1 MNEVTKIHLGRQPFT
16 ISVDAHHELRNYLDA
31 IKKQVEDKD
40 VVDEIELR
48 MSELL
53 TEHGITG
60 NKVIVSDDV
69 DFLKM
74 QLGNPKDFTDED
86 DVAAHTDDKQSE
98 TKRLFRD
105 TDHAM
110 IAGVA
115 AGLAQYF
122 GVEVLL
128 IRILFVIA
136 VLITFGWGILLYI
149 VLWLLVP
156 EARTS
161 SERLQMAGKPVNV
174 DSLKEIVERADV
186 GGAAHRANTSLAG
199 PINGLFGF
207 LLRLVGLI
215 FVLSGLSLIFGL
227 LSGLTY
233 FSANHHAWTQVNIF
247 PVGLREHLL
256 LYIAAGVVA
265 LIATF
270 IILFGIAMFRRQWP
284 IKTWVTGILIGL
296 IFVGLAVG
304 GALVGDV
311 YPGIRDRYDANVHT
325 SFRST
330 LPFTAVNVSG
340 SVEDIDFQPSNS
352 YSVGITY
359 YGRPDLS
366 KVRTSVQN
374 SKLLIDTS
382 RFDPNRNCQAL
393 CVPPTYD
400 LRITV
405 YAPDAEQLA
414 NQFYPVAPL
423 FPKPPGPV
431 PSPKL
436 MMGN

>member
-1 MNEVTKIHLGRQPFT
+1 MNEVTKIHLGRQAFT
-16 ISVDAHHELRNYLDA
+16 IAHDAHKELRAYLDA
-31 IKKQVEDKD
+31 IKDQVHDKD
-40 VVDEIELR
+40 VVEEIELR
-48 MSELL
+48 MAELL
-53 TEHGITG
+53 TEHGISSD
-60 NKVIVSDDV
+60 KVILAKDV
-69 DFLKM
+69 DFLKS
-74 QLGNPKDFTDED
+74 QLGNPKDFTDENE
-86 DVAAHTDDKQSE
+86 AATPADSKQSE

-122 GVEVLL
+122 GVDVLL
-128 IRILFVIA
+128 IRILFVLA

-186 GGAAHRANTSLAG
+186 SGAAHRANTSLAG
-199 PINGLFGF
+199 PINTLFKF

-227 LSGLTY
+227 ISGVTY
-233 FSANHHAWTQVNIF
+233 FLVNHRAWAQVNIF

-256 LYIAAGVVA
+256 LYIAVGVVA

-304 GALVGDV
+304 GALAGDI
-311 YPGIRDRYDANVHT
+311 YPNIRDRYNANVHT
-325 SFRST
+325 AFRST
-330 LPFTAVNVSG
+330 LPFSAVNISG
-340 SVEDIDFQPSNS
+340 SSEDINFQPSNN

-359 YGRPDLS
+359 YGRPNLA
-366 KVRTSVQN
+366 KVKTTVQN
-374 SKLLIDTS
+374 DKLLVDTS
-382 RFDPNRNCQAL
+382 QFDPNRNCQAL
-393 CVPPTYD
+393 CTPPTYT
-400 LRITV
+400 LQITV
-405 YAPDAEQLA
+405 YAPNASALA
-414 NQFYPVAPL
+414 NQFYPIGPM
-423 FPKPPGPV
+423 FPKPPGPI
-431 PSPKL
+431 PSPKI